1 MIHFAKNQIKN
12 KAKKNLIF
20 KISKNHLNVPVYL
33 GDRIGTSLGTTDLLQ
48 LLDENKFHVHSQQ
61 TNDLIIEFPS
71 GYDDAFQVRII

>member
-1 MIHFAKNQIKN
+1 M
-12 KAKKNLIF
+12 KNLIF

-61 TNDLIIEFPS
+61 TNDLII
-71 GYDDAFQVRII
+71 